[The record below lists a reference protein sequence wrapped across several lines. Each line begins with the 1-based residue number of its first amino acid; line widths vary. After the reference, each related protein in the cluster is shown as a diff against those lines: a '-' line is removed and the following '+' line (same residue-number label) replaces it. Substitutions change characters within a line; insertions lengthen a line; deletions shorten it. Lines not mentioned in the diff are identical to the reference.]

1 MVINNDTVTWKHQ
14 NESHHTNSSSINVFD
29 SLMNK
34 QQTKD
39 DHIFSEHKFDVAQGG
54 NPVETELTG
63 CTREGTRPGCG
74 ATTADTTS
82 SSRGRPAGGEAEG
95 RWAGQQPAGGGAAGR
110 WAGQRPAGGGTAGR
124 WAGRRS
130 AAAAGCCWWRTTAS
144 TRAWGSA
151 RCGRRCFRSAGDI
164 N

>member
-34 QQTKD
+34 QQTKNG
-39 DHIFSEHKFDVAQGG
+39 HIFSGHKFDVAQGG

-95 RWAGQQPAGGGAAGR
+95 RWAGQQPAGDRAQGR
-110 WAGQRPAGGGTAGR
+110 WAGQL
-124 WAGRRS
+124 S

-144 TRAWGSA
+144 TRAWGSG
-151 RCGRRCFRSAGDI
+151 RCGRRCCRSAGDI